1 MQKIK
6 ASEVA
11 GRCGGRGARIRV
23 AETSPQYNPA
33 LNRRHTEKS
42 LPSEAVYCWG
52 VVITLQDGNRSINT

>member
-1 MQKIK
+1 MQKIR

-11 GRCGGRGARIRV
+11 GRWEARETSIRV
-23 AETSPQYNPA
+23 AETSWYSPA
-33 LNRRHTEKS
+33 LSGQHAQA